1 MSRRTLDSLP
11 GFANEIGFFVS
22 GMEEVR
28 AQLREAVATM
38 SADQIG
44 QRAVPDAH
52 SIAALVLHIGEA
64 EWYWMQCV
72 VSGKEVTDKI
82 RNAAYWDALEDP
94 ASFSK
99 KNYSA
104 EFCLNEIKK
113 IRQQT
118 FETLASFA
126 DSQLDRVFTFE
137 RKGETHE
144 LSLRWILHHLID
156 HEAQHK
162 GQILMLKRLL
172 GSRQEPAPTN

>member
-1 MSRRTLDSLP
+1 MPRRMLDSIP
-11 GFANEIGFFVS
+11 GLSKEIGFYLS

-28 AQLREAVATM
+28 EQLREAVAGM
-38 SADQIG
+38 SVDQIG
-44 QRAVPDAH
+44 RPVVADAH

-72 VSGKEVTDKI
+72 VSKNEVTDKI

-94 ASFSK
+94 ASFSQ

-118 FETLASFA
+118 FETMAAFD
-126 DSQLDRVFTFE
+126 DSQLDRVFTHE
-137 RKGETHE
+137 RRGETQE
-144 LSLRWILHHLID
+144 LTLRWILHHLTD

-172 GSRQEPAPTN
+172 G

>member
-1 MSRRTLDSLP
+1 MLRRTLDSIP
-11 GFANEIGFFVS
+11 QFSKDVGFYLS

-28 AQLREAVATM
+28 AQLHEAVEGM

-44 QRAVPDAH
+44 RRVVTGSH

-72 VSGKEVTDKI
+72 ISGNEVSDQI
-82 RNAAYWDALEDP
+82 RNSAYWDALEDP
-94 ASFSK
+94 ASFSQ

-118 FETLASFA
+118 YETLSAFE
-126 DSQLDRVFTFE
+126 DSQLDHVFTFE
-137 RKGETHE
+137 RRRETQE

-162 GQILMLKRLL
+162 GQILLLKRLL
-172 GSRQEPAPTN
+172 G

>member
-1 MSRRTLDSLP
+1 MPRRTLDSVS
-11 GFANEIGFFVS
+11 GFSTGIGFYLS

-28 AQLREAVATM
+28 EQLREAVAGM
-38 SADQIG
+38 SPDQIG
-44 QRAVPDAH
+44 RPVVPGAH

-72 VSGKEVTDKI
+72 VSRNEVTDKI
-82 RNAAYWDALEDP
+82 RNSAYWDALEDP
-94 ASFSK
+94 ASFSQ

-118 FETLASFA
+118 YETLSSFD
-126 DSQLDRVFTFE
+126 DSQLDRVFTFD
-137 RKGETHE
+137 RRGETFE
-144 LSLRWILHHLID
+144 LSLRWIMHHLID

-162 GQILMLKRLL
+162 GQILLLKRLL
-172 GSRQEPAPTN
+172 G

>member
-1 MSRRTLDSLP
+1 MPRRTLDSIP
-11 GFANEIGFFVS
+11 GFSNDVGFYLS

-28 AQLREAVATM
+28 EQLREAVAEM
-38 SADQIG
+38 SLDQIG
-44 QRAVPDAH
+44 RPIVPDAH

-72 VSGKEVTDKI
+72 VSRNEVTDKI

-94 ASFSK
+94 ASFSQ

-118 FETLASFA
+118 YETLVSFD

-137 RKGETHE
+137 RRGETHE

-172 GSRQEPAPTN
+172 G